1 MSRATRIVRWL
12 VMVVLVAAVP
22 APAALAQGSGRVTGT
37 VVDENGN
44 PVAGAMV
51 KAESQRS
58 SRVLEATTGSDGRFG
73 MLGFASGQ
81 ITFSVSA
88 DGYDPTSATIPVSQ
102 GQNSP
107 LDIVMRRIRHG
118 LVLELGE
125 EALEGLDPEEIE
137 REVDAANA
145 EYDAENWDAAIA
157 GYNSVLEKL
166 PQMSGLLLY
175 IGSAHRA
182 KGENDEALA
191 AFERL
196 LAADPTNE
204 NVDTEIA
211 RTKLF
216 MGDLEAAAPALE
228 AAASGLGATREDLY
242 NLGELE
248 FAKGDVDAAAEW
260 YEKAAMVDP
269 NWGDPLFKLALVAL
283 NKGDIETA
291 KQFFEKVIAVE
302 PNSEQAVQAKATLD
316 ALP

>member
-12 VMVVLVAAVP
+12 VMVALVAAVP
-22 APAALAQGSGRVTGT
+22 APAALAQGTGRVTGT
-37 VVDENGN
+37 VVDQNGN

-51 KAESQRS
+51 KAENPS
-58 SRVLEATTGSDGRFG
+58 STRVLEDTTDSNGRFA
-73 MLGFASGQ
+73 MLGFESGQ
-81 ITFSVSA
+81 FTLSVSA
-88 DGYDPTSATIPVSQ
+88 DRHDPISTTIRVSQ

-107 LDIVMRRIRHG
+107 VEFVMRRIRHG
-118 LVLELGE
+118 LVLALGE

-166 PQMSGLLLY
+166 PEMSALWLY
-175 IGSAHRA
+175 IGSSHRA
-182 KGENDEALA
+182 KGEHDDALA
-191 AFERL
+191 AFDRL

-204 NVDTEIA
+204 AVDAEIA

-216 MGDLEAAAPALE
+216 MGDLEGAAPALE
-228 AAASGLGATREDLY
+228 AAASGLNATREDLY

-291 KQFFEKVIAVE
+291 KQFFEKVIAVD
-302 PNSEQAVQAKATLD
+302 PNSEQALQTKATLD